1 MSSIQNSHSSISIDY
16 SGMTQSTASEDM
28 KEDICLSDLY
38 SLLQTSISTVE
49 SSPHNSIDTLT
60 LLMEKICSQQEQL
73 QKACPLNE
81 RMEFWKQLNGTWLF
95 VIESAFKSKR
105 LKFEDWKVVGET
117 IVAAGDVLSLYGLV
131 DYPLG
136 LEEAK
141 IIEAICS
148 HLPELKE

>member
-1 MSSIQNSHSSISIDY
+1 
-16 SGMTQSTASEDM
+16 M
-28 KEDICLSDLY
+28 K
-38 SLLQTSISTVE
+38 
-49 SSPHNSIDTLT
+49 
-60 LLMEKICSQQEQL
+60 EQL

-95 VIESAFKSKR
+95 VIESAFKSNK
-105 LKFEDWKVVGET
+105 LEFEDWKVVGET
-117 IVAAGDVLSLYGLV
+117 IIAAGDVLSLYGLV

-148 HLPELKE
+148 HLPELKD